1 MEMAV
6 LNNRNTLVMLPE
18 NYITELAIRAIEEDV
33 GRGDVTS
40 SFLAADS
47 GTCRAAVVA
56 RERAVVSGALVAEEV
71 FRQTG
76 VGSVQIVH
84 TDGDEVDPS
93 GHVIEIEGAPLALL
107 AGERVALNFL
117 QQLSGV
123 ATRTRA
129 YVKEVEGLPA
139 RIVDT
144 RKTVPGLRLAQKAAV
159 MHGGGRNH
167 RFGLD
172 DGILIK
178 DNHLAVAAA
187 RGMSLEDVVAELRGR
202 SHHLLR
208 VEVEVDDVD
217 MVGAAID
224 AGVAAML
231 LDNMSPD
238 TMRDVV
244 ASVRQ
249 RAGDSIVLEASGN
262 VTLDTVRAIAETGVD
277 LISVGELTHSAP
289 AVDYSMEICA

>member
-6 LNNRNTLVMLPE
+6 LNNRNTSVMLPE
-18 NYITELAIRAIEEDV
+18 NYITELAIRALEEDV

-56 RERAVVSGALVAEEV
+56 RERAVVSGTLVAEEV

-76 VGSVQIVH
+76 VSSVRLVH
-84 TDGDEVDPS
+84 TDGDEVDS
-93 GHVIEIEGAPLALL
+93 SDHVIEIEGAAQAAL

-129 YVKEVEGLPA
+129 YVKEVDGLPA

-144 RKTVPGLRLAQKAAV
+144 RKTIPGLRLAQKAAIR
-159 MHGGGRNH
+159 HGGGCNH

-187 RGMSLEDVVAELRGR
+187 RGISLEDVVSELRRR
-202 SHHLLR
+202 SHHMLR
-208 VEVEVDDVD
+208 IEVEVDNVD
-217 MVGAAID
+217 MVGAAVD
-224 AGVAAML
+224 AGVDAIL

-238 TMRDVV
+238 IMRGIVE
-244 ASVRQ
+244 SVRQ

-262 VTLDTVRAIAETGVD
+262 VTLDTVRTLAETGVN

-289 AVDYSMEICA
+289 AVDYSMEIGA

>member
-1 MEMAV
+1 MAG
-6 LNNRNTLVMLPE
+6 LNGRDTSVMLPE
-18 NYITELAIRAIEEDV
+18 NYITDLAIRALEEDV

-40 SFLAADS
+40 SFIVADS
-47 GTCRAAVVA
+47 DMCRAAVVA
-56 RERAVVSGALVAEEV
+56 CERAVVSGALVAEEV

-76 VGSVQIVH
+76 VGSVQLVH
-84 TDGDEVDPS
+84 SDGDEVDPS
-93 GHVIEIEGAPLALL
+93 DCVLEIEGTPQTLL

-129 YVKEVEGLPA
+129 YVDAVAGFAA

-159 MHGGGRNH
+159 RHGGGCNH

-178 DNHLAVAAA
+178 DNHLAIAAA
-187 RGMSLEDVVAELRGR
+187 HGMALEDVVADLRR
-202 SHHLLR
+202 RNHHLLR
-208 VEVEVDDVD
+208 IEIEIDDVD
-217 MVGAAID
+217 MVGPVID
-224 AGVAAML
+224 AGVDTIL

-238 TMRDVV
+238 IMKDVV
-244 ASVRQ
+244 ASVRH
-249 RAGDSIVLEASGN
+249 RAGCSIVLEASGN

-289 AVDYSMEICA
+289 AVDYSMEIRG

>member
-1 MEMAV
+1 MEMAG
-6 LNNRNTLVMLPE
+6 LNSRGNSVMLPE
-18 NYITELAIRAIEEDV
+18 NYITELAIRALEEDL

-40 SFLAADS
+40 SFIAADS
-47 GTCRAAVVA
+47 ERCRAAVVV
-56 RERAVVSGALVAEEV
+56 RERAVVSGVLVAEEV

-76 VGSVQIVH
+76 VGSVQLVH

-93 GHVIEIEGAPLALL
+93 ACVLEIEGTPQALL

-123 ATRTRA
+123 ATSTRA
-129 YVKEVEGLPA
+129 YVDVVEGLAA

-159 MHGGGRNH
+159 RHGGGCNH
-167 RFGLD
+167 RFRLD

-178 DNHLAVAAA
+178 DNHLAIAAA
-187 RGMSLEDVVAELRGR
+187 HGMPLEDVVADLRRG

-208 VEVEVDDVD
+208 IEVEIDEVD
-217 MVGAAID
+217 MVGPAID
-224 AGVAAML
+224 AGVDAIL

-238 TMRDVV
+238 IMRDVV

-289 AVDYSMEICA
+289 AVDYSMEIRG

>member
-1 MEMAV
+1 MAR
-6 LNNRNTLVMLPE
+6 LNNRDTSVMLPE
-18 NYITELAIRAIEEDV
+18 NYITDLAIRAIEEDV

-47 GTCRAAVVA
+47 RACRAAVIV

-76 VGSVQIVH
+76 VGSVRLVR

-93 GHVIEIEGAPLALL
+93 DRVIEVDGTPQSVL

-123 ATRTRA
+123 ASRTRA
-129 YVKEVEGLPA
+129 YVKAVEGFTA

-159 MHGGGRNH
+159 RHGGGCNH
-167 RFGLD
+167 RFRLD

-178 DNHLAVAAA
+178 DNHLC
-187 RGMSLEDVVAELRGR
+187 R
-202 SHHLLR
+202 SKILCPNF
-208 VEVEVDDVD
+208 
-217 MVGAAID
+217 VGAATTGCVSRWKSTTSIWS
-224 AGVAAML
+224 GRL
-231 LDNMSPD
+231 S
-238 TMRDVV
+238 MRE
-244 ASVRQ
+244 S
-249 RAGDSIVLEASGN
+249 
-262 VTLDTVRAIAETGVD
+262 TPFCWTT
-277 LISVGELTHSAP
+277 
-289 AVDYSMEICA
+289 